1 MILKLVSAVSSMGI
15 LVFRVIMFQD
25 FNITSILVPLWKGN
39 ILYSV
44 EQNQILNSVDFCIT
58 LNISLILQ
66 ELFRKTLSKVQS
78 YFLKSFKTFL
88 KNEKIFLFNQ
98 FTASFIHTFI
108 KFHPY
113 GYHLQF
119 LSSIS
124 NFHVWR
130 TSVVSQDLGNFVQ

>member
-88 KNEKIFLFNQ
+88 KNEKKFLFNQ
-98 FTASFIHTFI
+98 FTASFYPSFYKISPLWLPSIVF
-108 KFHPY
+108 
-113 GYHLQF
+113 
-119 LSSIS
+119 SSIS

-130 TSVVSQDLGNFVQ
+130 TSVVSQDRGKFVQ